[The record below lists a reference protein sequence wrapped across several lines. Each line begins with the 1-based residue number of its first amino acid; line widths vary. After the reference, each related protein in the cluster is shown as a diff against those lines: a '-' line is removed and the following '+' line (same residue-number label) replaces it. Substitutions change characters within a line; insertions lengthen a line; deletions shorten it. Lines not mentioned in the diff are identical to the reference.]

1 MSPPYTS
8 KITRFKTSL
17 TINKESRVRPALFF
31 YTDFKLERLNKY
43 TMAIFKSNS
52 QEDEQEVSSPVVKEK
67 APKQEAA
74 KKAVKKEEPKK
85 EVKKEADEAAAKKER
100 IRKRNLGYI

>member
-31 YTDFKLERLNKY
+31 YTDYKLKRLNKY
-43 TMAIFKSNS
+43 TMALFKSNS
-52 QEDEQEVSSPVVKEK
+52 KEDEQEASSPVVKKE
-67 APKQEAA
+67 APKKEAA
-74 KKAVKKEEPKK
+74 KKAAKEEPKK
-85 EVKKEADEAAAKKER
+85 EVKKEEAPKKDAAKER
-100 IRKRNLGYI
+100 RRKKRLGYK